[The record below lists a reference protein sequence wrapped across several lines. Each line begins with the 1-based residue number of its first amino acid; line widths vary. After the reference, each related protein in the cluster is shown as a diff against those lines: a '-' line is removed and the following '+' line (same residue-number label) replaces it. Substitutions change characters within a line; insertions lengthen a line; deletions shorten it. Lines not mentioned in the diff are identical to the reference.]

1 MQRVLS
7 FEQTP
12 MLSLPLRFFLIAPV
26 FGILAGLLLLWRG
39 PEMLVSR
46 WTPETLAF
54 THLLT
59 LGFLSMC
66 MIGAL
71 LQILPVVAGLEH
83 PFGARSAIIL
93 PGMLASGTI
102 ALASAFLVASPFRF
116 KAALLLLLSCFAW
129 FLLALLKRVWTASH
143 AGPMLVAIRLALS
156 ALAAT
161 VALGASAAAGFAW
174 PLSLPLLQ
182 LTDLHV
188 SWGALGWV
196 GLLVAGIAY
205 QVVPMF
211 QVTPVYPQWMT
222 RGFAWSVFALLALRT
237 AVSICNADS
246 AWVTL
251 LSVLLGV
258 ACVLFGH
265 TTLHLLRQRKRPK
278 PDATTFFWRT
288 ALSSAIAAALLWMA
302 GTLFPDVAG
311 YPAYALATG
320 MLAIVGFGYSV
331 INGMLYKIVPFLVW
345 YHLQQCLEGGCAK
358 APNVRQILPDND
370 AERQFRLH
378 LLAVLLVLA
387 TAFPAWLSQISAI
400 ALTTSS
406 ACLWR
411 NLLKAARLYRDMT
424 SDQSALRAA
433 DSDPR

>member
-7 FEQTP
+7 FEQP
-12 MLSLPLRFFLIAPV
+12 PALSLPLRFFLIAPA
-26 FGILAGLLLLWRG
+26 FAILAGLLLLWRG

-83 PFGARSAIIL
+83 PFGQRSAIAL
-93 PGMLASGTI
+93 PGMLASGTF
-102 ALASAFLVASPFRF
+102 ALTSAFFLVSSFLF

-129 FLLALLKRVWTASH
+129 FLLALLKQVWTAPH
-143 AGPMLVAIRLALS
+143 AGPMLVAIRLALT
-156 ALAAT
+156 ALAAA
-161 VALGASAAAGFAW
+161 VAFGASAAAGFAW

-182 LTDLHV
+182 LTDLHA
-188 SWGALGWV
+188 SWGLLGWV

-222 RGFAWSVFALLALRT
+222 RGFAWTVFALLALRT
-237 AVSICNADS
+237 VASVRAADS
-246 AWVTL
+246 IWSATL
-251 LSVLLGV
+251 TVFLAMTG
-258 ACVLFGH
+258 VLFGL

-288 ALSSAIAAALLWMA
+288 ALSSLIAAALLWTA
-302 GTLFPDVAG
+302 GTLFPQIAG
-311 YPAYALATG
+311 HPSYALAVG

-331 INGMLYKIVPFLVW
+331 VNGMLYKIIPFLVW
-345 YHLQQCLEGGCAK
+345 YHLQQRLTGGCAK
-358 APNVRQILPDND
+358 APNVRQILPDQD

-378 LLAVLLVLA
+378 LLALVLLVLA
-387 TAFPAWLSQISAI
+387 TVFPDWFSQISAI
-400 ALTTSS
+400 AFTASS
-406 ACLWR
+406 VWLWR
-411 NLLKAARLYRDMT
+411 NLLKAVRLYRDMT
-424 SDQSALRAA
+424 SDPSTLRAA
-433 DSDPR
+433 T